1 MFRFPSPSCFFF
13 SFLFCGFASAGR
25 PQILTQYADITAVEF
40 PRSFTRFL
48 SYLDLVNFDLG
59 WLLSASCILEFH
71 FYERLLLTTLGPLV
85 LAGMLACTF
94 VYAR

>member
-1 MFRFPSPSCFFF
+1 MLFYFCFRFR
-13 SFLFCGFASAGR
+13 FAR
-25 PQILTQYADITAVEF
+25 PQILTQYADITALEF
-40 PRSFTRFL
+40 PRSFTKFL
-48 SYLDLVNFDLG
+48 SYLDLINFDLG

-85 LAGMLACTF
+85 LVGMLACTF